1 MTTQENTSVPVVNLV
16 PRVDIYEN
24 AEELLVL
31 VDVPGAKAD
40 AIEMRLEHGE
50 LAVKAP
56 RAAVRDNETSQ
67 YERTFV
73 VPKTVDG
80 GRVSAELKQGVLEIH
95 LPKREELKPRSIQVR
110 ASA

>member
-1 MTTQENTSVPVVNLV
+1 MMTQENTSAPIVTLV

-40 AIEMRLEHGE
+40 AVEMRLEHGE
-50 LAVKAP
+50 LAIKAP
-56 RAAVRDNETSQ
+56 RAENRDGEVSQ
-67 YERTFV
+67 YQRTFV
-73 VPKTVDG
+73 VPKTIDG
-80 GRVSAELKQGVLEIH
+80 GRVSAELKQGVLEIR

-110 ASA
+110 ATA

>member
-1 MTTQENTSVPVVNLV
+1 MTTQESTSVPMVTLV

-40 AIEMRLEHGE
+40 TIEMRLEHGE
-50 LAVKAP
+50 LGVKAV
-56 RAAVRDNETSQ
+56 RAANGNSEPSQ

-80 GRVSAELKQGVLEIH
+80 GRVAAELKHGVLEIH

-110 ASA
+110 ATA